1 MARQGIEVITDEG
14 DFVHVSGHPARD
26 ELRQMYQWVRPEMAI
41 PVHGEAR
48 HLLAHARL
56 ARECQVPGQ
65 IVCGNGDLIR
75 LAPGPT
81 QITGRVPTGRLAY
94 DGSRLL
100 PMASPVFR
108 ERQKLALNGTALI
121 TLVVDDAG
129 RLDGDP
135 ELTVKGLLDLEREE
149 EVFDLLIEA
158 VIEAVERLGRL
169 RRAANRLCG
178 KKPETDVHL
187 VRLE

>member
-1 MARQGIEVITDEG
+1 
-14 DFVHVSGHPARD
+14 
-26 ELRQMYQWVRPEMAI
+26 MYQWVRPEVAI

-48 HLLAHARL
+48 HLVAHARL
-56 ARECQVPGQ
+56 AEECQVPGQ
-65 IVCGNGDLIR
+65 IVCSNGDLIR
-75 LAPGPT
+75 LAPGPA
-81 QITGRVPTGRLAY
+81 QIIGAVPTGRLAY
-94 DGSRLL
+94 EGSRRL

-108 ERQKLALNGTALI
+108 QRRKLAFSGSALI
-121 TLVVDDAG
+121 TLVVDENG

-135 ELTVKGLLDLEREE
+135 ELTVRGLLDLEREDE
-149 EVFDLLIEA
+149 TFDLLVEA
-158 VIEAVERLGRL
+158 VIEAVDRLPRRSRRDDEAIATSARQAL